1 VGGADDREKNARQ
14 DTRAFNQQQEM
25 SITECVCATSA
36 RSKQSIAGI
45 TKAREDVS
53 VCIQLAI
60 ERGRDH
66 TDIRMLSSEIL
77 KSFRCGDETQKTD
90 ARCAGALQRSH
101 GDGASTGGVSDRE
114 AGSRSAA
121 SPEP

>member
-1 VGGADDREKNARQ
+1 MGGADDREKNARQ

-36 RSKQSIAGI
+36 RSKQSVAGI
-45 TKAREDVS
+45 TKSREDVS

-66 TDIRMLSSEIL
+66 AHIRMMSSEMPE
-77 KSFRCGDETQKTD
+77 SFRRGDETQKAD
-90 ARCAGALQRSH
+90 ARCAGTLQRSH
-101 GDGASTGGVSDRE
+101 G
-114 AGSRSAA
+114 
-121 SPEP
+121 